1 MNYLDMAIQ
10 LENDGEMFYL
20 EQADKN
26 SGREIERVFKLLAN
40 EERKHRELLEN
51 FSKKLDYTIPEV
63 ESEIDYEN
71 IFRNEND
78 FKVETETE
86 PKQIDVYRLA
96 LQKEKESIELYQ
108 KMREEASEEEEKILL
123 DFLIKQEQNHYR
135 IFNNIIELLRKAEEW
150 VESAEF
156 GKRETY

>member
-1 MNYLDMAIQ
+1 MNYLDVAIK
-10 LENDGEMFYL
+10 LETEGETFYL

-26 SGREIERVFKLLAN
+26 SGSEIERVFRLLAN

-51 FSKKLDYTIPEV
+51 LSKKLDYTIPETD
-63 ESEIDYEN
+63 SEIEFES
-71 IFRNEND
+71 IFRDEKD
-78 FKVETETE
+78 FKLETVVE

-108 KMREEASEEEEKILL
+108 KMKEEASDEGEKTLV
-123 DFLIKQEQNHYR
+123 DFLIKQEENHYK
-135 IFNNIIELLRKAEEW
+135 IFNDIVELLRKSEEW

>member
-1 MNYLDMAIQ
+1 MNYLDMAIK
-10 LENDGEMFYL
+10 LETEGETFYL

-26 SGREIERVFKLLAN
+26 SGSEIERVFRLLAN
-40 EERKHRELLEN
+40 EERKHRELLDN
-51 FSKKLDYTIPEV
+51 LSKKLDYTIPETD
-63 ESEIDYEN
+63 SEIEFES
-71 IFRNEND
+71 IFRDEKD
-78 FKVETETE
+78 FKLETVVE

-108 KMREEASEEEEKILL
+108 KMKEESSDEEEKTLV
-123 DFLIKQEQNHYR
+123 DFLIKQEENHYK
-135 IFNNIIELLRKAEEW
+135 IFNNIVELLRKSEEW

>member
-1 MNYLDMAIQ
+1 MNYLDMAIK
-10 LENDGEMFYL
+10 LETEGETFYL

-26 SGREIERVFKLLAN
+26 SGSEIERVFRLLAN

-51 FSKKLDYTIPEV
+51 LSKKLDYTIPETD
-63 ESEIDYEN
+63 SEIEFES
-71 IFRNEND
+71 IFRDEKD
-78 FKVETETE
+78 FKLETAVE

-108 KMREEASEEEEKILL
+108 KMKEEASDEEEKALV
-123 DFLIKQEQNHYR
+123 DFLIKQEENHYR
-135 IFNNIIELLRKAEEW
+135 IFNNIVELLRKSEEW

>member
-1 MNYLDMAIQ
+1 MNYLDMAIK
-10 LENDGEMFYL
+10 LETEGETFYL

-26 SGREIERVFKLLAN
+26 SGSEIERVFRLLAN
-40 EERKHRELLEN
+40 EERKHRELLDN
-51 FSKKLDYTIPEV
+51 LSKKLDYTIPETD
-63 ESEIDYEN
+63 SEIEFES
-71 IFRNEND
+71 IFRDEKD
-78 FKVETETE
+78 FKLETVVE

-108 KMREEASEEEEKILL
+108 KMKEEASDEEEKALV
-123 DFLIKQEQNHYR
+123 DFLIKQEENHYR
-135 IFNNIIELLRKAEEW
+135 IFNNIVELLRKSEEW